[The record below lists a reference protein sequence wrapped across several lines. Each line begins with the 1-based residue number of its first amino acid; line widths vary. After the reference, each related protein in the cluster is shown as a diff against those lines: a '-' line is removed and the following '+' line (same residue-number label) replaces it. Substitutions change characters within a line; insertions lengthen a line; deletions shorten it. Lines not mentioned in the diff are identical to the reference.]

1 MNRTMIM
8 AAAIGGLLS
17 APLMSTH
24 ASAAD
29 MPMKASAQDG
39 LFVMDAD
46 QGNLTEIKTS
56 EMVEDKSKD
65 SDLNAIAKTFIKD
78 HRIDGDKLSSA
89 ASDADVY
96 RMGSLDKSHEM
107 EIGML
112 ESASDAD
119 FAKTYLMIQDKEHR
133 DAISAFQAE
142 ADMGM
147 NPGLKQIAMQTL
159 PQLKEHLKMVQDAE
173 KKMGIPTGTM
183 VSLADLQTKPKM

>member
-1 MNRTMIM
+1 
-8 AAAIGGLLS
+8 
-17 APLMSTH
+17 MSTH

-65 SDLNAIAKTFIKD
+65 PDLNAIAKTFIKD
-78 HRIDGDKLSSA
+78 HRMDGDKLSSA

-107 EIGML
+107 EVGML

-133 DAISAFQAE
+133 DAVSAFQAE